1 MQFCVTYSCLPR
13 EFYVFFSKYGAKIR
27 QVYPPVIE
35 GIVICVL
42 QAQGRTYLIEE
53 SAFVYI

>member
-13 EFYVFFSKYGAKIR
+13 EFYVFFSKYGAKTR

-42 QAQGRTYLIEE
+42 QAQGCTYLIEE
-53 SAFVYI
+53 